1 MATKGNRQLESCIT
15 FNHIS
20 DELTESQKDELK
32 SYYKTYHKK
41 MWMYKK
47 TYKRLRAW
55 HLLGNISSIVFATGG
70 LASSI
75 ATSGVSLLA
84 ISSVSVLIQAYMKH
98 KNIDIKLYQ
107 CQYAYQTYGHLLTEI
122 RSILRSGQFNQV
134 ELLSKLQQND
144 DFILD
149 NSPILPQKDER
160 KYDKIFK

>member
-1 MATKGNRQLESCIT
+1 MRSKRSEASRDIIT

-20 DELTESQKDELK
+20 NELTESQITELK

-41 MWMYKK
+41 MWMYKAA
-47 TYKRLRAW
+47 YKRLKTWQLA
-55 HLLGNISSIVFATGG
+55 GNIWSVVFATGG

-75 ATSGVSLLA
+75 ATSGASLLA
-84 ISSVSVLIQAYMKH
+84 IASASVLIQAYMKH

-122 RSILRSGQFNQV
+122 KNILRSGQFDKA

-149 NSPILPQKDER
+149 NSPIVDKFGQ
-160 KYDKIFK
+160 KYDKIFM

>member
-1 MATKGNRQLESCIT
+1 MTTKGKQQRSCIT

-20 DELTESQKDELK
+20 DELTESQITELK
-32 SYYKTYHKK
+32 SYYRTCHKK

-47 TYKRLRAW
+47 TYKRLKAW
-55 HLLGNISSIVFATGG
+55 QLFGNISSVVFATGG

-75 ATSGVSLLA
+75 ATSGISLIA
-84 ISSVSVLIQAYMKH
+84 IASASVLIQAYMKH
-98 KNIDIKLYQ
+98 KNINIKLYQ
-107 CQYAYQTYGHLLTEI
+107 CQYAFQTYGHLLTEI
-122 RSILRSGQFNQV
+122 KNILRSGQFNQV

-149 NSPILPQKDER
+149 NSPILMCKLEQ